1 MTFLFASSS
10 PSGTPDQHP
19 PAELAPRPVLS
30 VVPDPPEV
38 ADPIEAAPVSS
49 SVRARSSA
57 DLLARAATA
66 DRRERDALLDEVV
79 HLNMGVA
86 RSVASRYRHRGIPE
100 DDLVQVAYLGLVK
113 AVQGFDPAFERDFLS
128 YAVPTIRGEVRRYFR
143 DHGWTVR
150 PPRRVQE
157 LQAAITAAAET
168 LTQSTGRSPR
178 PSELA
183 AYLEVDQEEVIS
195 ALAANGC
202 FTPTSLDR
210 PVGEDGDATLGE
222 LIGCRDGGVDSVDA
236 RVMLGPAVRSLK
248 ERDRRILYLRFFAG
262 RTQQEI
268 ATEIGVTQMQV
279 SRLIT
284 RILRDLRLA
293 LS

>member
-1 MTFLFASSS
+1 VVFIVTLLFATSL
-10 PSGTPDQHP
+10 PSAEPDHSP
-19 PAELAPRPVLS
+19 PAGQPAGAPILS
-30 VVPDPPEV
+30 VVPSLPPETE
-38 ADPIEAAPVSS
+38 PSS
-49 SVRARSSA
+49 GTVRARSSA
-57 DLLARAATA
+57 ELLNRAATA
-66 DRRERDALLDEVV
+66 DRRERDRLLDEVI

-157 LQAAITAAAET
+157 LQAAITAAAED
-168 LTQSTGRSPR
+168 LTQSIGRSPR

-183 AYLEVDQEEVIS
+183 AYLEVDQEEVIA

-222 LIGCRDGGVDSVDA
+222 LIGCEDGGVDSVDA

-293 LS
+293 LT